1 MGRNHLWYCKIL
13 LRWMWVQIPPSPI
26 KHKIMGGVRFKMI
39 RKFAKILTYF
49 IVMWFTKK
57 FNGDD
62 IKTDGLGICRGFRID
77 KGEWVLFSEQNY
89 NRMRERELKDKETK
103 LDKQKAKIHKIL
115 DKDYSLKN
123 ALKEDFEYED
133 KRERKDFEIN

>member
-1 MGRNHLWYCKIL
+1 
-13 LRWMWVQIPPSPI
+13 
-26 KHKIMGGVRFKMI
+26 MI
-39 RKFAKILTYF
+39 RKFAKILPYF

-115 DKDYSLKN
+115 DKDYSLKS